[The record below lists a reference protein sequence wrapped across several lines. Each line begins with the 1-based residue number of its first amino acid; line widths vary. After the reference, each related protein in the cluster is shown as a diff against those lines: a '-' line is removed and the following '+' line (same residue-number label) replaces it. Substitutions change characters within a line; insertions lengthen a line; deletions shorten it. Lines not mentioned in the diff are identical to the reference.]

1 MQHRLGRFTIFAV
14 LVMVGGGVAL
24 QSVGSSAP
32 SGGSAATEAEGTATV
47 GEDGTITVTGVAL
60 PGQGAVVPAACEG
73 ETEQTARVVCAANAF
88 LELLT
93 EAQRAE
99 VLLPLTQENAVRWS
113 NFPTPFG
120 ERNGVR
126 LSTLN
131 GEQLAAALAV
141 VYTATGTAGNEGY
154 REAMQIRMADDVVAL
169 FDDGGGPPGGVS
181 GGALGGGPDGNAD
194 GPPSGGAGTP
204 SGGAGGGAPGG
215 VEFSSG
221 AYFLAF
227 LGTPSTSETFV
238 LQFGGHHLAV
248 NLTYKAGTVAGATP
262 LHTGVEPTAWT
273 SEGVS
278 YAPLGDE
285 HGGMVAMLASL
296 TDEQRAAA
304 QLSETFSDVLL
315 GPGQD
320 GQFPATKAGLAV
332 GSLSDA
338 QKTLVLEAMRPWV
351 RDADDA
357 TAAALL
363 EVYEDELDET
373 YIAFSG
379 DPSLSQLAD
388 YARIDGPSAWF
399 ELACQPS
406 DIDPSGI
413 HYHTIWRDHTRDYG
427 AEFTF

>member
-1 MQHRLGRFTIFAV
+1 MQLA
-14 LVMVGGGVAL
+14 
-24 QSVGSSAP
+24 SSSAP
-32 SGGSAATEAEGTATV
+32 SGSAATTGTEATATV
-47 GEDGTITVTGVAL
+47 SEDGTVTVTGIML
-60 PGQGAVVPAACEG
+60 PGQGVELPAECADAAD
-73 ETEQTARVVCAANAF
+73 QTARVVCAAEGF

-126 LSTLN
+126 FSTLN
-131 GEQLAAALAV
+131 DEQLAAAQAV
-141 VYTATGTAGNEGY
+141 VYVATGTAENEGY

-169 FDDGGGPPGGVS
+169 FNDGSEAPGGAS
-181 GGALGGGPDGNAD
+181 GGPDG
-194 GPPSGGAGTP
+194 PSGGA
-204 SGGAGGGAPGG
+204 GGAPGG
-215 VEFSSG
+215 VEFTSG

-227 LGTPSTSETFV
+227 LGTPSTAETFV

-248 NLTYKAGTVAGATP
+248 NLTYQAGAVSSATP
-262 LHTGVEPTAWT
+262 WHTGVEPLSWT
-273 SEGVS
+273 TEGVS

-304 QLSETFSDVLL
+304 QLSATFSDILL

-320 GQFPATKAGLAV
+320 GQFPATKEGLAV
-332 GSLSDA
+332 SSLSDE

-351 RDADDA
+351 QDADGA
-357 TAAALL
+357 TAAELL
-363 EVYEDELDET
+363 EVYEGELDET

-379 DPSLSQLAD
+379 DAALGSNAD

-399 ELACQPS
+399 ELAAQGS
-406 DIDPSGI
+406 DVDPSGI
-413 HYHTIWRDHTRDYG
+413 HYHTIWRDHERDYG
-427 AEFTF
+427 AEFSF